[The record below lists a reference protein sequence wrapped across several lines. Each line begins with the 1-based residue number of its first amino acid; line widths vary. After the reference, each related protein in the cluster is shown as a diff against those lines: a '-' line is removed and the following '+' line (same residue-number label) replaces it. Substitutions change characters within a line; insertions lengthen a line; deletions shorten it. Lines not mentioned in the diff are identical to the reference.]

1 MRNRFRKFGESDINL
16 TPLLDVLFVILF
28 IVMLG
33 GMESQS
39 RERTEAQ
46 REIEALQEENAL
58 LREENDLLSQEMTQR
73 QETFDT
79 RERQYVSRIG
89 SYELYREQ
97 AVILAV
103 HIEEEGPVRELV
115 IMDDLG
121 QQRIQISENLQTFV
135 EERLR
140 RAVEGYAAEAD
151 ADVRPIFVVFNYD
164 PEEIYTYEIRMI
176 DRIMSKLQEEY
187 KEVFYKSLREEQEPA
202 ESLPLPEE
210 PAESLP

>member
-33 GMESQS
+33 GMESESKMRDEAQQEIDALTQENEALEAQLKELALDMDERQQAS
-39 RERTEAQ
+39 DARERE
-46 REIEALQEENAL
+46 
-58 LREENDLLSQEMTQR
+58 
-73 QETFDT
+73 
-79 RERQYVSRIG
+79 YVHRID

-103 HIEEEGPVRELV
+103 HVEERNGIRELV

-121 QQRIQISENLQTFV
+121 QSRIQISEDLQTFV

-140 RAVEGYAAEAD
+140 STVQSYAASAD
-151 ADVRPIFVVFNYD
+151 APEDARPIFVVFNYEPD
-164 PEEIYTYEIRMI
+164 GIYTFEIRMI
-176 DRIMSKLQEEY
+176 DRIMTKLQEEY
-187 KEVFYKSLREEQEPA
+187 KEVFYKSLRSA
-202 ESLPLPEE
+202 ETGVS
-210 PAESLP
+210 AQSDQVAD